1 MVGFGLLVGPLAV
14 RGRVVSV
21 EAIEWAFGL
30 TDGIDVLEKMVL
42 LSLADD
48 AGDDGWVLLRSLER
62 PARRSR
68 SSVHDVKGALIHL
81 QQLELIKMD
90 DSDTEAERFPMLC
103 QVMVGGDKL

>member
-1 MVGFGLLVGPLAV
+1 M
-14 RGRVVSV
+14 SV

-48 AGDDGWVLLRSLER
+48 AGEDGWVLLRSLER

-68 SSVHDVKGALIHL
+68 SSVDDVKGALVHL
-81 QQLELIKMD
+81 QQRGLID
-90 DSDTEAERFPMLC
+90 LGGPIEAKRFPMLG
-103 QVMVGGDKL
+103 QVMVGSDGL

>member
-1 MVGFGLLVGPLAV
+1 M
-14 RGRVVSV
+14 GRVVSL

-48 AGDDGWVLLRSLER
+48 AGEDGWVLLRSLER

-68 SSVHDVKGALIHL
+68 SSVDDVKGALVHL
-81 QQLELIKMD
+81 RELGLIKMD
-90 DSDTEAERFPMLC
+90 GSDIEAERFPTLC
-103 QVMVGGDKL
+103 QVMVGSDGL

>member
-1 MVGFGLLVGPLAV
+1 MSL
-14 RGRVVSV
+14 

-48 AGDDGWVLLRSLER
+48 AGEDGWVLLRSLER

-68 SSVHDVKGALIHL
+68 SSVDDVKGALVHL
-81 QQLELIKMD
+81 QQRGLID
-90 DSDTEAERFPMLC
+90 LGGPIEAKRFPMLG
-103 QVMVGGDKL
+103 QVMVGSDGL

>member
-1 MVGFGLLVGPLAV
+1 MVSPLAV

-30 TDGIDVLEKMVL
+30 TDGIDVLEKLVL

-48 AGDDGWVLLRSLER
+48 AGEDGWVLLRSLER

-68 SSVHDVKGALIHL
+68 SSVDDVKGALVHL
-81 QQLELIKMD
+81 QQRGLID
-90 DSDTEAERFPMLC
+90 LGGPIEAKRFPMLG
-103 QVMVGGDKL
+103 QVMVGSDGL